1 MPAVCPRAGAA
12 RTSTMADGG
21 AVAGGV
27 IGAIVFIGIVVLILR
42 STIYIVQQAES
53 ISIERF
59 GRFDRILA
67 PGWHCVVPCVEAP
80 RNFSW
85 RRTSIN
91 QGQLRDEIINDYRV
105 DLRESVFNFLPQE
118 VYTRDTVML
127 QVNCVMYYSIQDV
140 RKAIYEVE
148 DLTTAVSNTA
158 QTQLKEVFGGM
169 TFQEA
174 LCSQESINLHM
185 KRNFGATFEGWGLKV
200 HRIELQ
206 DMTPKGATSMSM
218 KAQMIAERRRRAEFI
233 RAEGN
238 KAAVRL
244 VSEGEKMARINMG
257 VATQEATR
265 KRSEGSA
272 QAQVEVARAEKAALD
287 AVADAIV
294 ADNCSQTEY
303 MIGQRYNQLLQQ
315 VASASASGTRF
326 IYLPYEASHIG
337 GVVSS
342 LPKVYG
348 RDAPRIAGGGG
359 SAAPVGST
367 AAPRDEFDDL
377 S

>member
-1 MPAVCPRAGAA
+1 
-12 RTSTMADGG
+12 MADGG